1 MEQGKTYERT
11 NRKTGFQHK
20 GFYHRYFQG
29 YTEVRVK
36 KPNGRYR
43 IERVYTAP
51 WKQHD
56 LERAQWILLKALYL
70 VLALLAAVCVA
81 ASMAVDALSNYV
93 WFVILPGVA
102 SFLSAFLLCVY
113 ALSYLTKPRKMTL
126 GEYTGAV
133 CGLRRTALVTLVCT
147 AFTAL
152 AKIVSTLWLGAFD
165 SGSEWKAVLPLL
177 LAAAGAAAVYFM
189 ERRVKYLDIP
199 NNTSKP
205 VNGEEIW

>member
-1 MEQGKTYERT
+1 MEQGKIYERT
-11 NRKTGFQHK
+11 NRRTGFRHK
-20 GFYHRYFQG
+20 SFYHRYFQG

-43 IERVYTAP
+43 IERVYTAS

-56 LERAQWILLKALYL
+56 LEQTQWVLLKVLYL
-70 VLALLAAVCVA
+70 ALALLAAVCVV

-93 WFVILPGVA
+93 WFVILPGIA
-102 SFLSAFLLCVY
+102 AFLAAFVMFAY

-133 CGLRRTALVTLVCT
+133 RGIRRTALVTLVC
-147 AFTAL
+147 AGVTAL
-152 AKIVSTLWLGAFD
+152 AKIVSTLWFGSFD

-177 LAAAGAAAVYFM
+177 LATAGAAAVYFM
-189 ERRVKYLDIP
+189 EKRVKYLDIP

>member
-1 MEQGKTYERT
+1 MERERSYEQT
-11 NRKTGFQHK
+11 NRKTGFKHK
-20 GFYHRYFQG
+20 RFYHRYFQG

-36 KPNGRYR
+36 KPNGRYH

-56 LERAQWILLKALYL
+56 LTQSRWILLKVLYL
-70 VLALLAAVCVA
+70 ALALLAAVCVVV
-81 ASMAVDALSNYV
+81 SMAVDALSNYV

-102 SFLSAFLLCVY
+102 SFLAAFVLCAY

-133 CGLRRTALVTLVCT
+133 RGIRRAALVTLVC
-147 AFTAL
+147 AGVTAL
-152 AKIVSTLWLGAFD
+152 AKIVSALWLGAFE
-165 SGSEWKAVLPLL
+165 SGSEWKAILPML
-177 LAAAGAAAVYFM
+177 LAAAGAAAVYFT
-189 ERRVKYLDIP
+189 EKRVKYLDIP

-205 VNGEEIW
+205 INGEEIW